1 MVPGCNGRERE
12 REHTGLRCAVA
23 SLKPLQNGRGRGSAR
38 AQGATSVPIALA
50 KEREREIEN
59 YVVPPPGTT
68 DRVKPAFPAG
78 PGIASL
84 KDDRNQIQ
92 FSIERANPYYRGA
105 NQADVCYYINPQV
118 DMGVYRGGI
127 TGLLTDI
134 ALQSYK
140 LKCEAMGHL
149 FLGEHEIENYCHH
162 WGQCKV

>member
-1 MVPGCNGRERE
+1 MYTDVVPGCNGRERE
-12 REHTGLRCAVA
+12 RELCGTSPRNYRPYQT
-23 SLKPLQNGRGRGSAR
+23 SFSGRSG
-38 AQGATSVPIALA
+38 
-50 KEREREIEN
+50 
-59 YVVPPPGTT
+59 
-68 DRVKPAFPAG
+68 
-78 PGIASL
+78 GIASL

-105 NQADVCYYINPQV
+105 NQADVCYIINPQV

-149 FLGEHEIENYCHH
+149 FG
-162 WGQCKV
+162 